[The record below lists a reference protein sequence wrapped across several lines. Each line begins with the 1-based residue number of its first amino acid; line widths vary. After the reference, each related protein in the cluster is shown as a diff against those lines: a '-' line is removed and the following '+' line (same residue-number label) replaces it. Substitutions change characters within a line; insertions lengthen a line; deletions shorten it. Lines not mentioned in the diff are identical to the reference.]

1 MTLGDVYSANSLG
14 MSRDKINTLLSERS
28 KGKQYTDLET
38 KLNAIFYPDG
48 SNSTPNF
55 NQISTSYANKKQ
67 QDILEVINTIDYNTL
82 DSYSKSTQKERIS
95 IETIKKAY
103 EELKTIFGKIENSK
117 GLADELQNKVEK
129 LGTALKD
136 AENVIKNLEMEM
148 GEAGR
153 TTYVMG
159 DSFNSAIK
167 TYNLLSGYLSF
178 FQANENIQGEL
189 GRAFEKALTYI
200 ARYKKTWEKNI
211 QDQMID
217 TAFSAFSRNTGGKV
231 QSRGGSL
238 NNTLGI
244 YISNFS
250 MENFDAKQ
258 EVLNMSKVFTEG
270 DNTAITASID
280 SGVAKQIKMDVDLT
294 VKDGKG
300 ASNYRISA
308 KNWATASGS
317 IGETYLLSALDRSLG
332 GNTTITYGLTLLKKD
347 SNLLQTAHDLA
358 RLAVLA
364 DIITGMSQTKGYADT
379 LVINA
384 RSRSH
389 IYVINP
395 AQLIS
400 DYFKGKPGISIR
412 GYKEQ
417 DLNDTAQNIMKV
429 PPLNTISS
437 PGRTGIYISSIL
449 SYLSTIKLS
458 VAFNAATYTDKNK
471 QIT

>member
-14 MSRDKINTLLSERS
+14 MSRNLINELLTKRS
-28 KGKQYTDLET
+28 KGKQYIDLET
-38 KLNAIFYPDG
+38 KLNAIFYPNG
-48 SNSTPNF
+48 SESMPNF
-55 NQISTSYANKKQ
+55 NQISASYANKKQ
-67 QDILEVINTIDYNTL
+67 QDVLEIINSIDYDTL
-82 DSYSKSTQKERIS
+82 DNYSKSSQKERIS
-95 IETIKKAY
+95 IETIKRVY
-103 EELKTIFGKIENSK
+103 EELKTIFGKIENSR
-117 GLADELQNKVEK
+117 GLADELQSKVEK
-129 LGTALKD
+129 LGKTLKD
-136 AENVIKNLEMEM
+136 AENVIKTLEMEI

-178 FQANENIQGEL
+178 FQVNENIQGEL

-200 ARYKKTWEKNI
+200 ARYKKTWEKSI

-217 TAFSAFSRNTGGKV
+217 TAFSVFSRNTGGKV
-231 QSRGGSL
+231 QGRGGSL

-244 YISNFS
+244 YISNFD
-250 MENFDAKQ
+250 MKNFDAEQ
-258 EVLNMSKVFTEG
+258 EVLNMSKVFAEG
-270 DNTAITASID
+270 DNAAITASVD

-294 VKDGKG
+294 IKDGKG

-347 SNLLQTAHDLA
+347 PSVLQTAHDLA

-389 IYVINP
+389 IYVIDP
-395 AQLIS
+395 AKLIF
-400 DYFKGKPGISIR
+400 DYFEGANGISIR

-417 DLNDTAQNIMKV
+417 ELTDTAQNIMKV
-429 PPLNTISS
+429 PPLNALRS

-458 VAFNAATYTDKNK
+458 VAFNAAVYRGDK
-471 QIT
+471 